1 MNPVTWTFPTRIL
14 FGEGAIRRIGLE
26 AHQLGGSR
34 ALVVADPGVVSA
46 RLVDA
51 VVEALEEAGVVT
63 SLFSDIQENPGEKSV
78 HAGVAALRAKHADL
92 VVAVGGGSTLDVA
105 KLIRMRA
112 LPDVHERPLLDY
124 DEATGGERHISPR
137 MPAMIAVPTTAG
149 TGSEVSRSAVVTLEA
164 NRRKTVISSPHL
176 QPSVAILDPK
186 MTAALPPR
194 LTATTGFD
202 ALSHCVEAYLAL
214 GDHPLCDAIALGGL
228 KLIGE
233 SLLRSFRAPDDLA
246 ARGAMLKA
254 AMMGAVALQKGLG
267 AGQALAHPLAN
278 DRGIQQGL
286 AKALCLPAVAAFN
299 AAAAPDRVRAVAAAL
314 GVDDLGEGL
323 RRLRADLGL
332 PGGLREVGVAEG
344 DLDALAARAAEDASI
359 RTNPRPCGR
368 EELLDIYRSS
378 LLFCG
383 ELGYPEV
390 PEILRG
396 EVLYTWAYKSSPR
409 NRGLVCP
416 PHH

>member
-1 MNPVTWTFPTRIL
+1 
-14 FGEGAIRRIGLE
+14 
-26 AHQLGGSR
+26 
-34 ALVVADPGVVSA
+34 
-46 RLVDA
+46 
-51 VVEALEEAGVVT
+51 
-63 SLFSDIQENPGEKSV
+63 
-78 HAGVAALRAKHADL
+78 
-92 VVAVGGGSTLDVA
+92 
-105 KLIRMRA
+105 
-112 LPDVHERPLLDY
+112 
-124 DEATGGERHISPR
+124 
-137 MPAMIAVPTTAG
+137 
-149 TGSEVSRSAVVTLEA
+149 
-164 NRRKTVISSPHL
+164 
-176 QPSVAILDPK
+176 
-186 MTAALPPR
+186 
-194 LTATTGFD
+194 
-202 ALSHCVEAYLAL
+202 
-214 GDHPLCDAIALGGL
+214 
-228 KLIGE
+228 
-233 SLLRSFRAPDDLA
+233 
-246 ARGAMLKA
+246 MLKA

>member
-1 MNPVTWTFPTRIL
+1 MNPVVWTFPTRIL
-14 FGEGAIRRIGLE
+14 FGEGAIQRIGLE
-26 AHQLGGSR
+26 AHRLGGSR
-34 ALVVADPGVVSA
+34 ALVVTDPGVVA
-46 RLVDA
+46 VRLVDTVMA
-51 VVEALEEAGVVT
+51 ALEEAGVVT
-63 SLFSDIQENPGEKSV
+63 SLFTEVKENPREASV

-92 VVAVGGGSTLDVA
+92 VVAVGGGSVLDVA

-124 DEATGGERHISPR
+124 DEAIGGERHISPR

-164 NRRKTVISSPHL
+164 NRRKTVISSPYL

-186 MTAALPPR
+186 MTIGLPPR

-202 ALSHCVEAYLAL
+202 ALSHCIEAYLAL

-228 KLIGE
+228 RLLAE
-233 SLLRSFRAPDDLA
+233 SLQRAYHAPADLQ

-286 AKALCLPAVAAFN
+286 AKALCLPAVVSFN
-299 AAAAPDRVRAVAAAL
+299 AVAVPERIQAVAGAL
-314 GVDDLGEGL
+314 GVEDLGEGL
-323 RRLRADLGL
+323 RKLRRELDL
-332 PGGLREVGVAEG
+332 PHGLREVGVAEG
-344 DLDALAARAAEDASI
+344 DLADLATRAAEDASI

-368 EELLDIYRSS
+368 EELLDMYLSS
-378 LLFCG
+378 LLIWHHPVS
-383 ELGYPEV
+383 PEV
-390 PEILRG
+390 LG
-396 EVLYTWAYKSSPR
+396 AL
-409 NRGLVCP
+409 
-416 PHH
+416 